1 MMETNQSARILDLIV
16 MLTSASRLSALDIAD
31 RLGMTRRGVYNYL
44 HLLADYGFKVRK
56 EGCHYSLDPRSP
68 FFRRLDENIPLS
80 DAEAEYVCHTLAD
93 ADRSD
98 VMASRLRA
106 KLTRHFG
113 LDDIAADTESATR
126 ISNNK
131 AQLRLAMKTERI
143 AKISNYSS
151 PHSQTIHD
159 RYVEPYMFLNN
170 GRDVRCHEIATHTNK
185 TFKLSRMGSVE
196 VMDDSW
202 FNKPMHRPV
211 HTDIFMFSGE
221 EHHNI
226 KLRLGQLSHNLM
238 VEEYPLSD
246 TCITPDA
253 DGKHW
258 MLNIEVASY
267 LGIGR
272 FVLGLFD
279 DIEIVGD
286 DGFKAY
292 IHNKVAAM
300 GVGTHDGIGA

>member
-1 MMETNQSARILDLIV
+1 MMETNQTARILDLIV

-44 HLLADYGFKVRK
+44 RLLADYGFKVRK

-68 FFRRLDENIPLS
+68 FFKQLGESIPLS
-80 DAEAEYVCHTLAD
+80 DTEAEYICHSLAD

-106 KLTRHFG
+106 KLVRHFG
-113 LDDIAADTESATR
+113 LDDIAADTELATR
-126 ISNNK
+126 VNTNK

-143 AKISNYSS
+143 AKICDYSS
-151 PHSQTIHD
+151 PHNQTIHD
-159 RYVEPYMFLNN
+159 RDVEPYLFLNN

-221 EHHNI
+221 ERHRI
-226 KLRLGQLSHNLM
+226 RL

-246 TCITPDA
+246 ASITPDS
-253 DGKHW
+253 DGRHW
-258 MLNIEVASY
+258 TLDIEVASY

-286 DGFKAY
+286 EGFKAY
-292 IHNKVAAM
+292 IHDKVAAM
-300 GVGTHDGIGA
+300 STRSV

>member
-1 MMETNQSARILDLIV
+1 METNQPARILDLIV
-16 MLTSASRLSALDIAD
+16 MLTSANRMSALDIAD
-31 RLGMTRRGVYNYL
+31 RLGITRRGVYNYL
-44 HLLADYGFKVRK
+44 RFLADYGFKVRK

-68 FFRRLDENIPLS
+68 FFKRLGENIPLS
-80 DAEAEYVCHTLAD
+80 DTEAEYLCQALAD

-106 KLTRHFG
+106 KLAKHFG
-113 LDDIAADTESATR
+113 LDDAVDGTELATR
-126 ISNNK
+126 VNTNK
-131 AQLRLAMKTERI
+131 AQLRRAMKTECI
-143 AKISNYSS
+143 AKICNYSS

-196 VMDDSW
+196 VLDDSW
-202 FNKPMHRPV
+202 FNKPKHKPV

-221 EHHNI
+221 ERHRVR
-226 KLRLGQLSHNLM
+226 LRLGQLSRNLM
-238 VEEYPLSD
+238 AEEYPLSD
-246 TCITPDA
+246 PGVTPDP

-258 MLNIEVASY
+258 TLDIEVASY

-279 DIEIVGD
+279 DITIIGD
-286 DGFKAY
+286 EGFKTY
-292 IHNKVAAM
+292 IHDKVTAM
-300 GVGTHDGIGA
+300 KSPKAE